1 MKMKAVPAL
10 DFALSAVGFGCWA
23 AGGASVWSGSDD
35 AEIINTVQRA
45 IDLGVNFFDVAPVYG
60 FGHAERVLGRA
71 LAGKRQ
77 QVIIASKCGLRWDEA
92 GTIVNDLRP
101 ERIEQ
106 EIHES
111 LERLGTDYIDI
122 YQMHW
127 PDPQTPIAESMN
139 TLLKLQAAGHIR
151 HIGVS
156 NFSNA
161 QTDEARQY
169 GAIVSHQGLYNLLER
184 NPAQYHGIPLAYRT
198 EAETLPYC
206 RAHGMAFFPYSP
218 LFQGLLTDHFKA
230 QHQFD
235 SQDVRSA
242 NPKLNPP
249 LFETYY
255 SIRGALL
262 AFASEIGK
270 PLSQVAINW
279 LIEQPAVTSVI
290 CGAQTVAHIEENAAS
305 VSWTLTPDML
315 TEIDRI
321 LQPYHDLIHA

>member
-1 MKMKAVPAL
+1 MKMKTVPTL

-23 AGGASVWSGSDD
+23 AGGNSVWSGSEDD
-35 AEIINTVQRA
+35 EIVRTIQRG
-45 IDLGVNFFDVAPVYG
+45 IDLGINFFDVAPVYG

-77 QVIIASKCGLRWDEA
+77 QVIIATKCGLRWDES

-101 ERIEQ
+101 ARIEQ

-111 LERLGTDYIDI
+111 LQRLNTDYIDI

-139 TLLKLQAAGHIR
+139 ALLKLQAAGYIR

-156 NFSNA
+156 NFSTA
-161 QTDEARQY
+161 QTDEARHH

-184 NPAQYHGIPLAYRT
+184 NPSQYHGIPLVYRT
-198 EAETLPYC
+198 EAEILPYC

-218 LFQGLLTDHFKA
+218 LFQGLLTNDFKA
-230 QHQFD
+230 QGQFD
-235 SQDVRSA
+235 SRDVRSA

-249 LFETYY
+249 LFQSYDK
-255 SIRGALL
+255 IRSELL
-262 AFASEIGK
+262 AFAEEIGK
-270 PLSQVAINW
+270 PLSQIAINW

-305 VSWTLTPDML
+305 VSWTLTADML
-315 TEIDRI
+315 AEIDRI